1 MENNDKLLRIKQVL
15 RMVNVSRSTWLSGV
29 KTGRFPMGFKNG
41 KCVFW
46 KESEILSFIRE
57 VSECKSIPVA
67 SELTEIKLPKS
78 PTKSKKSLETTDIHR
93 YSAEEWQIKQLK
105 EKVEQLQSE
114 IISTQ
119 AKHTNKYDASLQS
132 DEVGGEMLYDW
143 ARKKYGKVVGVHL
156 EKRYLLQCGPNRLR
170 RQYTL
175 DAAINYLVKQKK
187 INIWRKKGVTMISF
201 A

>member
-1 MENNDKLLRIKQVL
+1 MTQCNDKLLRLKQVL
-15 RMVNVSRSTWLSGV
+15 LLVKVSRSTWLSGV

-41 KCVFW
+41 RCVFW
-46 KESEILSFIRE
+46 KESEILSFIESISSCENMPTETETKKTRQAKEPMGISE
-57 VSECKSIPVA
+57 VS
-67 SELTEIKLPKS
+67 
-78 PTKSKKSLETTDIHR
+78 R

-114 IISTQ
+114 LAATQ
-119 AKHTNKYDASLQS
+119 AKHINKYDAALQS
-132 DEVGGEMLYDW
+132 DEAGGIMLYDW
-143 ARKKYGKVVGVHL
+143 ARKKYGKVAGVHL
-156 EKRYLLQCGPNRLR
+156 EKRYLMQCGPNMLR

-187 INIWRKKGVTMISF
+187 VNIWRKKGTTMISF